1 MLENLPSLN
10 GISQKLERDIDN
22 IDAEMKEVKTSER
35 YDSNESERE
44 YQLKELA
51 EKREQTLADAED
63 NYKTEMQAIEL
74 SFAERAFSATEA
86 TDEELQ
92 QAQETLAAIKTQ
104 ALTTGDPV
112 GTASLLAVKAE
123 HMTDSEKVM
132 LSSNIAEIEQEL
144 MAKVTGSNISDFTEN
159 MQVIKQA
166 ARNTK
171 QAKSISE
178 QMDALQKV
186 KQGADSVRRKYDAR
200 DKALNRE
207 QKENVTPFSRDFYD
221 KHIKRSAK

>member
-35 YDSNESERE
+35 YADNPSERE

-63 NYKTEMQAIEL
+63 NYKTEIQAIEL
-74 SFAERAFSATEA
+74 SLAERAFSATEA

-92 QAQETLAAIKTQ
+92 QAQKTLAAIKTQ

-112 GTASLLAVKAE
+112 GTAQLLAVKAE

-132 LSSNIAEIEQEL
+132 LSSSMAEIEQEL
-144 MAKVTGSNISDFTEN
+144 MSKVTGSNMGDFTEKMN
-159 MQVIKQA
+159 VVKQA

-221 KHIKRSAK
+221 KHIKRGAK